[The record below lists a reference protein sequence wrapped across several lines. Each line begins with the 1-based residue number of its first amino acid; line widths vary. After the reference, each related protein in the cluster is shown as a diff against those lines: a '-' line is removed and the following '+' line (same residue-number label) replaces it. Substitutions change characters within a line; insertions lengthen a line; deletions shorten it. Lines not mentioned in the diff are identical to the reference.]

1 MKKNKHMETTI
12 QPDAAVKPPEAK
24 PEPTHIDGLPVKVE
38 DGGKF
43 FELNEFDGASK
54 GFKFYVM
61 QFKTLEDAIEHYKA
75 LKQDDAILTLVNR
88 QLNFNM
94 RTKAKNQITNEDVA
108 KKLLSRGETL
118 LINVDE
124 ARQFVPGER
133 EVQVPADDPVD
144 RQAAPADPGP
154 VADAGVRGR
163 ARDLLPV
170 PHAARRVLPAARLKH
185 VLTATRAAVSRPTAM
200 WQDIRS
206 PIRTFRLCWKRA
218 CTGRT
223 ARCATRSITTHR
235 SCRARCLP
243 KV

>member
-12 QPDAAVKPPEAK
+12 QPDAAVKQTQEAK

-133 EVQVPADDPVD
+133 EVTSVGGLYKAIDALKDQVKEAREAGDPELASSLKEKIKVLYAKL
-144 RQAAPADPGP
+144 QEK
-154 VADAGVRGR
+154 VLAGLE
-163 ARDLLPV
+163 DE
-170 PHAARRVLPAARLKH
+170 
-185 VLTATRAAVSRPTAM
+185 
-200 WQDIRS
+200 
-206 PIRTFRLCWKRA
+206 
-218 CTGRT
+218 
-223 ARCATRSITTHR
+223 
-235 SCRARCLP
+235 
-243 KV
+243 

>member
-1 MKKNKHMETTI
+1 MR
-12 QPDAAVKPPEAK
+12 
-24 PEPTHIDGLPVKVE
+24 VE

-108 KKLLSRGETL
+108 KKLLSREETL

-133 EVQVPADDPVD
+133 EVTSVGGLYKAIDTLKDQVKEAREAGDPELASSLKEKIKVLYAKLQERKDRPLRLGLIGAGKFAAMYLAQVPKTPGIHLAGIADL
-144 RQAAPADPGP
+144 APEILGE
-154 VADAGVRGR
+154 
-163 ARDLLPV
+163 
-170 PHAARRVLPAARLKH
+170 
-185 VLTATRAAVSRPTAM
+185 
-200 WQDIRS
+200 
-206 PIRTFRLCWKRA
+206 
-218 CTGRT
+218 
-223 ARCATRSITTHR
+223 
-235 SCRARCLP
+235 
-243 KV
+243 